1 MTRKAEL
8 SARRAFSEF
17 ITSDFSASTVAS
29 SLIETSQNTDQ
40 DGNTTG
46 SADELESTLNL
57 MKNDTSAVMS
67 GVVKLD
73 ECVDAEGKYL
83 LVRMGWKPEFS
94 RAAAGVAGVMAESA
108 KSSGR
113 EDAKR
118 SKVDWPV
125 DIAEESRLRMISDF
139 SAFGW
144 FLLYLGCL
152 GCPRYLSRYA
162 RSCRGWERV
171 TMVRSSS
178 PVRALSLNLS
188 IEYYAEGERNS
199 FVSFRDGR
207 YGFMCSAKGNNRDC
221 LSMPRGALDFKTLEV
236 KEGLEGV
243 IEDIN
248 AATKRYQGIS
258 ADFSYP
264 RSARGAKI
272 KVVI

>member
-1 MTRKAEL
+1 MFRAIGKKLIWVATLLSLSSLGYANCSAFESEADAFEGIVPKFNEDGSIRSLSMYGEGTFLVAKRSLMSDARRKAEL

-94 RAAAGVAGVMAESA
+94 RAAAGAAGVMAESA
-108 KSSGR
+108 KSSGK

-118 SKVDWPV
+118 SKVEPASGYRKKSSLAD
-125 DIAEESRLRMISDF
+125 DF
-139 SAFGW
+139 
-144 FLLYLGCL
+144 
-152 GCPRYLSRYA
+152 
-162 RSCRGWERV
+162 
-171 TMVRSSS
+171 
-178 PVRALSLNLS
+178 
-188 IEYYAEGERNS
+188 
-199 FVSFRDGR
+199 
-207 YGFMCSAKGNNRDC
+207 
-221 LSMPRGALDFKTLEV
+221 
-236 KEGLEGV
+236 
-243 IEDIN
+243 
-248 AATKRYQGIS
+248 
-258 ADFSYP
+258 
-264 RSARGAKI
+264 
-272 KVVI
+272 